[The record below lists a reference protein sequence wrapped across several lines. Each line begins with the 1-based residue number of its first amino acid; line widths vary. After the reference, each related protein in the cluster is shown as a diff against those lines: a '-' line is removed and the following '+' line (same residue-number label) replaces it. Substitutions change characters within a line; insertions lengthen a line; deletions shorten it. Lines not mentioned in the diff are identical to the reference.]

1 MDKPKF
7 FSTHGHLML
16 CQNTNCVQRGADHL
30 HRVLTVALEREHL
43 MYYKKGGTLRYTA
56 SGCLG
61 ACSSGP
67 VLACYRQRDGQL
79 EQGWYYGATLPV
91 ALEVARAV
99 HNERDLPLERRFDVE
114 EVEEADIRRRTTEK
128 DTV

>member
-7 FSTHGHLML
+7 FPTHGHLML

-30 HRVLTVALEREHL
+30 RRVLGAALEREHL
-43 MYYKKGGTLRYTA
+43 MYYKTGGTLRYTA

-67 VLACYRQRDGQL
+67 ILACYHQREGQL
-79 EQGWYYGATLPV
+79 EQAWYYGVTLPL

-99 HNERDLPLERRFDVE
+99 QSGVDLPLERRFDGE
-114 EVEEADIRRRTTEK
+114 
-128 DTV
+128 